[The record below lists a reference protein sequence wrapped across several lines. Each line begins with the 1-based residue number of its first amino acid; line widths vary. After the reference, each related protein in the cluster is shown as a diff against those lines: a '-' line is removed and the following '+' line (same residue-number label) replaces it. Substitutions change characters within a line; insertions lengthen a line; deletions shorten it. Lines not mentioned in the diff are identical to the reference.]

1 MKIYKIIFLVFIS
14 GQLFSQNQL
23 SLEDAIKEAVEHNLQ
38 IVIVK
43 NEALMAG
50 MNNSWSNAGAYPT
63 IQGNIAPSVSSNN
76 LNQKLASGLDINR
89 NNVLS
94 RNFNAEVSA
103 NWNILNGFKLY
114 TTKNKLEELE
124 KLGELNLTRQ
134 INSISFDVATTYTN
148 AQRIIQQ
155 LKNLDEQI
163 SITDERI
170 RVANKKF
177 EVGASGKNDLLQAQ
191 IDKNNLINSK
201 ASLTNE
207 YTNILVSLGLLLG
220 RNPDNLA
227 VVRDSIQ
234 LGFLES
240 LETIT
245 QLALKQNPEILM
257 VKKQLNILNLGQK
270 ELKAEMLPNIN
281 LRTAYGYNRNQ
292 SDGGFSLFNQN
303 YGPSAALSISVPI
316 YSGGRVQNQLN
327 VMDLQIKNQQIAQ
340 SQLELEYRTMITQAY
355 NEVKSAQYRMELTE
369 QNFKLAQE
377 NLEIALGRA
386 RLQSIT
392 SIELREAQFS
402 LMDIQTKRIETTYQ
416 AKIAQIRLTMLSGG
430 VVW

>member
-43 NEALMAG
+43 NETLMAG

-201 ASLTNE
+201 ASLTDE

-227 VVRDSIQ
+227 AVRDSIQ

-240 LETIT
+240 IETIT